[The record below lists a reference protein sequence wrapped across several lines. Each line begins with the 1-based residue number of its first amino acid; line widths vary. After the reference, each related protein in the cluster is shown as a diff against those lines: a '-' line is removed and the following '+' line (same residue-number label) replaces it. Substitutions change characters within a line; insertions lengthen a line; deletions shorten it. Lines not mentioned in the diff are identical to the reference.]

1 MKCHTRWDQNL
12 WWNAPMRVPIQKCF
26 HGEEAKGFSFVA
38 EVPYAPIDIDLGHLA
53 RGEWNAARAL
63 V

>member
-1 MKCHTRWDQNL
+1 
-12 WWNAPMRVPIQKCF
+12 MRVPIQKCF